1 MKPVLDSKG
10 MYCALWLLTVAL
22 FLGAGLA
29 GPQSA
34 LGQDNAQTNG
44 TNPVTTPAQSLDGL
58 QFSAGIIR
66 SSEADSGNAPLG
78 DTLVFKDGEFSSAIC
93 ERYNFSS
100 APYWIRQDSEQI
112 HFLAELSSP
121 TDGKMV
127 WQGTVRDGK
136 LEGTMRWTRK
146 RWYWTIDVEHNIRG
160 EVK

>member
-1 MKPVLDSKG
+1 
-10 MYCALWLLTVAL
+10 MYCALSPLTVVL
-22 FLGAGLA
+22 FLGDGPVA
-29 GPQSA
+29 PQSA
-34 LGQDNAQTNG
+34 LSQDNAQING
-44 TNPVTTPAQSLDGL
+44 THPVSNPAQLLDGL

-93 ERYNFSS
+93 ERCNFSS
-100 APYWIRQDSEQI
+100 ALYWIRQDGEQL